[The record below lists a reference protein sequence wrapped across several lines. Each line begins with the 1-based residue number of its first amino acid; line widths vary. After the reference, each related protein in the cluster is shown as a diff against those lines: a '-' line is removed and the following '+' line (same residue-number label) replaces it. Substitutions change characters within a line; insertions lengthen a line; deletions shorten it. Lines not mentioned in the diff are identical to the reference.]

1 MVKGDV
7 KEANALLGKAFYI
20 ADEKKFHNLLT
31 QVKNEQ
37 QGIYN
42 ELNKW
47 EGLFQRDAPIRER
60 MEQARVNEYIL
71 KAKKIQET
79 WIQSK
84 TE

>member
-1 MVKGDV
+1 MHYLEKLIT
-7 KEANALLGKAFYI
+7 LLMR
-20 ADEKKFHNLLT
+20 KKFFNLLT

-37 QGIYN
+37 QGIYD

-60 MEQARVNEYIL
+60 MEHARVNEYIL
-71 KAKKIQET
+71 EAKKIQEA